1 MSADGLERRVVVEI
15 TPTVDSA
22 GTKQTFL
29 FSERGF
35 ATTPA
40 DSPSEVVVREL
51 LQSAGQWQQDLFGG
65 SRMGGRV
72 VPGGGTITLINE
84 GGVLDAWVDYG
95 VDGAKVTMRWGPPGA
110 AYPAGY
116 STVLIAYG
124 LSVQAG
130 FSTVQITLRD
140 RLYLLDKPISS
151 GTFSG
156 TGGFD
161 GTGVAGQR
169 MQWVAGDPGYVPPI
183 LLDASRQLYFVQD
196 AATGGIQD
204 YRFSVPNDESITAP
218 FDAFVGG
225 VRLTRG
231 ANYSSAAECLSTA
244 PGAGEVRF
252 WFGDTGG
259 FGANKLGPVYMRLG
273 TTPTFKVRVYAAGY
287 APDGAGWFIND
298 VVARAGLSVS
308 TYYGTGESVRSR
320 LVNDDSTYL
329 QVLDDS
335 CIADLSAYG
344 FTRLD
349 ELYSVRLQEP
359 ANAATVVYRT
369 TDTGT
374 DTVTRPLFT
383 FNTSNARGFTR
394 GPVAGMPT
402 PIHRVT
408 VTSGEAWPHELDPTC
423 TARMREALQR
433 ETAWASFTGSNPAIL
448 DAHPGAQSV
457 ELVTKERYFQNQF
470 GESLWVMNYLTLF
483 GGLRWI
489 MTLETDMTDTT
500 LAIELMDNALVDIPR
515 FGCTGGRAFRVVS
528 RTINVDARTITFG
541 LWGGTAG
548 LGGYLVTTTGGAPT
562 VVNPA
567 ADLGRLGDIGLLAYS
582 HADVPSW
589 AFPGIGEITASATSH
604 VQGQVKLLL
613 NFEGSDGATSI
624 TDESEFGRTLTGNA
638 YCAISTTRA
647 KFGSSSLKL
656 LNASQLGLNIAAHAD
671 FGYSTGTKWTLEY
684 WIYVDTWPSP
694 VTDTLMD
701 FYNLTGPHVVNH
713 GITGAA
719 ATLHVNLNVATGS
732 HSGTTNIA
740 TGAWKH
746 VAIEDDGTNTKLY
759 YDGALEY
766 TDSGV
771 RIADTTNAICVGGYH
786 SNSVATSSD
795 GTVVYID
802 GYRLTIGK
810 NIYGGTYTPPT
821 SAPTTSV

>member
-15 TPTVDSA
+15 APTIDSA

-29 FSERGF
+29 FAERGF

-204 YRFSVPNDESITAP
+204 YRFSVPSDETITAP
-218 FDAFVGG
+218 FDTYVGG

-231 ANYSSAAECLSTA
+231 ANYASAAECLSTA
-244 PGAGEVRF
+244 PGANEVRF

-298 VVARAGLSVS
+298 VVQRAGLSVP

-329 QVLDDS
+329 EVLDDS

-383 FNTSNARGFTR
+383 FTISNARGFTR

-433 ETAWASFTGSNPAIL
+433 ETAWASFTGENPAIL

-489 MTLETDMTDTT
+489 MTLEADMTDTT

-541 LWGGTAG
+541 LWGGTPG

-582 HADVPSW
+582 HAACPSW
-589 AFPGIGEITASATSH
+589 AFPEIGAIGLIALSSAAAGGGTSTTSFTNSNVSVEFSQSGVLNQFNPALGTLTAATLTVTVHAIVSGDVTRDATAGSFTINQIIDIDCGLTSDLTSLDALISGAAITLSMSGAPFSMAPSTTHTFFSSTAGSLTSSPISLASILADLIGTGTFQIFGASATGVSTSGLH
-604 VQGQVKLLL
+604 IASSTHSESAG
-613 NFEGSDGATSI
+613 FDASI
-624 TDESEFGRTLTGNA
+624 T
-638 YCAISTTRA
+638 Y
-647 KFGSSSLKL
+647 
-656 LNASQLGLNIAAHAD
+656 
-671 FGYSTGTKWTLEY
+671 
-684 WIYVDTWPSP
+684 
-694 VTDTLMD
+694 
-701 FYNLTGPHVVNH
+701 
-713 GITGAA
+713 
-719 ATLHVNLNVATGS
+719 
-732 HSGTTNIA
+732 
-740 TGAWKH
+740 
-746 VAIEDDGTNTKLY
+746 
-759 YDGALEY
+759 
-766 TDSGV
+766 
-771 RIADTTNAICVGGYH
+771 
-786 SNSVATSSD
+786 
-795 GTVVYID
+795 
-802 GYRLTIGK
+802 
-810 NIYGGTYTPPT
+810 TYT
-821 SAPTTSV
+821 